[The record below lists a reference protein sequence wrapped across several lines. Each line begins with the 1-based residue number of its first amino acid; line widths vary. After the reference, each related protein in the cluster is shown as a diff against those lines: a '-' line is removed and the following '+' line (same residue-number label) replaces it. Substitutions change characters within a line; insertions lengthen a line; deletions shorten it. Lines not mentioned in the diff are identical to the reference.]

1 MNKVT
6 LLGRLTKDPEFDQT
20 TSGISV
26 SKFTL
31 AVNRRYTNEDGE
43 READFINIVAWRTN
57 ADICHK
63 YLKKGSQVCIVGAIQ
78 TRSYEAQDGTKRFV
92 VEVIAE
98 EVEFVGSKTI
108 EEKEEPKKEIKEVKL
123 EPIENDT
130 LPF

>member
-6 LLGRLTKDPEFDQT
+6 LLGRLTRDPEFDQT
-20 TSGISV
+20 TTGISV
-26 SKFTL
+26 AKFTL

-63 YLKKGSQVCIVGAIQ
+63 YLKKGSQVCINGSIQ

-108 EEKEEPKKEIKEVKL
+108 EEKEEPKKEIKKVKL

>member
-6 LLGRLTKDPEFDQT
+6 LLGRLTRDPEFDQT
-20 TSGISV
+20 TTGISV
-26 SKFTL
+26 AKFTL

-63 YLKKGSQVCIVGAIQ
+63 YLKKGRQVCIIGSIQ
-78 TRSYEAQDGTKRFV
+78 TRTYDAQDGTKRFV

-98 EVEFVGSKTI
+98 EVEFVGSKAT
-108 EEKEEPKKEIKEVKL
+108 EEKEEPKKEIKKVKL

>member
-108 EEKEEPKKEIKEVKL
+108 EEKEEPKKEIKKVKL